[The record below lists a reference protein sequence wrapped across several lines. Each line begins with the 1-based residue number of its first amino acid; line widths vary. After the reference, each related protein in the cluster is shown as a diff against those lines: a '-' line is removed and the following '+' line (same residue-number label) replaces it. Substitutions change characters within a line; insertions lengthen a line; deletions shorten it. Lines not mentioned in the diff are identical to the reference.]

1 MAEYHLT
8 DGPRWYRTRIRVWGP
23 LLGLVIPGVLG
34 AIAYGSLQLSDA
46 SWSGA
51 VGLIGGYYAAPTL
64 LAVGA
69 PFADRELYPL
79 AVIAAGLLWMA
90 VGFLAARRATRNP
103 MATFADFWRHYLWM
117 LAGIWCGV
125 SVALAIATV
134 RIGSGV
140 LDW

>member
-23 LLGLVIPGVLG
+23 LLGLVIPGLLG

-46 SWSGA
+46 SWSGP

-69 PFADRELYPL
+69 PFGDRELYPL
-79 AVIAAGLLWMA
+79 AVIASGLLWMA

-103 MATFADFWRHYLWM
+103 MATFADYWRHYLWM
-117 LAGIWCGV
+117 LAGIWFGV
-125 SVALAIATV
+125 SVALAVATV